1 MHQQPGEDEGGGG
14 EEGSQHT
21 GQSVAEQPEH
31 DTGDGTRAL
40 QIYRYIQIP
49 SNVERSV
56 ETGYKYYFRT
66 SPPEYRNS

>member
-14 EEGSQHT
+14 EEGAQHT

-40 QIYRYIQIP
+40 QIYKSIQMCK
-49 SNVERSV
+49 
-56 ETGYKYYFRT
+56 GH
-66 SPPEYRNS
+66 

>member
-14 EEGSQHT
+14 EEGAQHT

-40 QIYRYIQIP
+40 RMCKGQ
-49 SNVERSV
+49 
-56 ETGYKYYFRT
+56 
-66 SPPEYRNS
+66 